1 MKKNLIS
8 TLLILSTLCL
18 FSFTLADNTWN
29 WVILI
34 TTTNSNTWTQST
46 WDNSNTQNTNTWENW
61 EILLTTDGS
70 GNSQLIVSG
79 YIAPQNT
86 WAQIRWTQE
95 QTGTII
101 PNEPIDPNVE
111 FAQALAWMY
120 KNWLTMYDNSWDY
133 RMYDQITREEAAK
146 MIWQAYTVFGL
157 DTTIT
162 KNTSCTFLD
171 SAKFNP
177 TLSIHIANVCKRWLF
192 QWSNWYYL
200 PTDNLSKAQSMA
212 VLIRM
217 IEWKMSYELQTPRR
231 EQYYKKWLAIWLT
244 NIENINEFDHNLTRY
259 EMALMLYRMKP
270 IMENSQMKTL
280 ALNTM
285 AWIKQNW
292 ASWSIDSQTIIDNL
306 WTLVWWIDAA
316 SDPELLEA
324 IYWMSDHDLT
334 IYKNVSD
341 YKPFDTLTRAWAAKI
356 FDKFSDM
363 LWIWT
368 NQEFLK
374 NECNFKDISNLDITT
389 QTHITNVCKKWL
401 IRWWN
406 GIFDPNGTMNKSTFI
421 VALIRMFE
429 WKTLDETWTP
439 RWINYFNKAQEL
451 WLVTAADTTTFDTPI
466 SRYEVALFLYKF
478 NIRYKM
484 LNNLN
489 NNKISD
495 DVINTVQ
502 GSITTL
508 NGKQS
513 ANIYINTSLLKQW
526 TLDVWYVE
534 TFGNR
539 YKIVK
544 SQEKSENNMNWF
556 VRYGEIFDIVT
567 DNKIGTINFVVQ
579 NGFVLEWTLRFENW
593 VYKISNVDWTNA
605 YYKISQQ

>member
-8 TLLILSTLCL
+8 TLFILSTLCL
-18 FSFTLADNTWN
+18 FSFTIADDTWN
-29 WVILI
+29 GVILI
-34 TTTNSNTWTQST
+34 TTTANST
-46 WDNSNTQNTNTWENW
+46 WAASTWNTTITWNTNTWENW
-61 EILLTTDGS
+61 EILLITDGS

-79 YIAPQNT
+79 YIAPQTTWSQIT
-86 WAQIRWTQE
+86 WAQE

-192 QWSNWYYL
+192 QWSNGYYL

-285 AWIKQNW
+285 AGIKQNW
-292 ASWSIDSQTIIDNL
+292 WSWTINSQTIIDNL

-334 IYKNVSD
+334 IYKNVND

-374 NECNFKDISNLDITT
+374 NECNFKDISTLDITT

-502 GSITTL
+502 GSIATL

-526 TLDVWYVE
+526 TLDVWYIE
-534 TFGNR
+534 TFGTR

-544 SQEKSENNMNWF
+544 SQEKSENSMNWF
-556 VRYGEIFDIVT
+556 VRYWEIFDIVT